1 MIFISFVFVWGS
13 FFLYVNCEI
22 NNTREIQQELFE
34 VFKVSVFKCNDILR

>member
-13 FFLYVNCEI
+13 FFLSVNCEI

-34 VFKVSVFKCNDILR
+34 VFKVRVFKCNDILR